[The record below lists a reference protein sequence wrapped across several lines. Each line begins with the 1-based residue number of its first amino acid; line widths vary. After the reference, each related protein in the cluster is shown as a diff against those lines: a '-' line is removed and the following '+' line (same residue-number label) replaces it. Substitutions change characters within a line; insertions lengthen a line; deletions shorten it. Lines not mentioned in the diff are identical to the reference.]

1 MMQLIHYFQS
11 RNYTI
16 TFASPCAKSER
27 AFDLATIGIDQV
39 PIELNHPSFDTFIKT
54 LDPHIVVFDR
64 FMMEEQFGWR
74 VMEQCPNA
82 MRILDT
88 EDLHCLRKGREQA
101 FKEGKPFDKTYLF
114 NDTAKREIA
123 SIYRCD
129 LSLIISESEM
139 DVLKHQFKVDENLL
153 LYLPFMLEPFS
164 KEHIQNLS
172 NFDDRQHFMTIGNF
186 FHWPNYNS
194 VIYLKDTIWP
204 LIKKQLPKAELNIYG
219 AYSPKK
225 VIQLQNEEEGFLVKG
240 FAEDVNTVMQN
251 SKVCLVPLRFG
262 AGLKGK
268 LIDAMRN
275 GTPCVTTSI
284 GAEGLFGNM
293 DSNGF
298 IEDTPEAFADRAVEL
313 YTNKTLWKKKQQNG
327 FQVLNKRF
335 GKKISYE
342 KLDTVIGEAEKQLR
356 KKRSDNFTGQMLWHH
371 TLQSTKYMGR
381 WIEEKSKK
389 SNSL

>member
-1 MMQLIHYFQS
+1 
-11 RNYTI
+11 
-16 TFASPCAKSER
+16 
-27 AFDLATIGIDQV
+27 
-39 PIELNHPSFDTFIKT
+39 
-54 LDPHIVVFDR
+54 
-64 FMMEEQFGWR
+64 
-74 VMEQCPNA
+74 
-82 MRILDT
+82 
-88 EDLHCLRKGREQA
+88 
-101 FKEGKPFDKTYLF
+101 
-114 NDTAKREIA
+114 
-123 SIYRCD
+123 
-129 LSLIISESEM
+129 
-139 DVLKHQFKVDENLL
+139 
-153 LYLPFMLEPFS
+153 MLEPFS